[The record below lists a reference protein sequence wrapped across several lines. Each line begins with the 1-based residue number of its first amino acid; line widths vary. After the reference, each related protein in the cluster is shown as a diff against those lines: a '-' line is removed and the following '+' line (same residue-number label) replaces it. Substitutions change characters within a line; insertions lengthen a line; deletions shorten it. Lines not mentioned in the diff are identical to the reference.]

1 MGRVGGHSFK
11 SLLHCGSISLC
22 FSADCCSVWNPLRR
36 ENRHV
41 RFCLDELI
49 KRKKCFKWIDEDF
62 WMVDQWHQRRKH
74 VGPSDSTS
82 EDRPKQI
89 PLLEELLLSDKSHL
103 RLNGVTHRLA
113 AAWFGFAK
121 LHFESKVKKKKGF
134 WRAVTVVIIR
144 NVIWHQRWVNCHIL
158 HLLFPQ

>member
-36 ENRHV
+36 DNWHV

-49 KRKKCFKWIDEDF
+49 KRKNVWNELTRISEWLISGIKGGSTWDRVIQRQKTGQSRSRYRKSFYFLTNLIWD
-62 WMVDQWHQRRKH
+62 WMAWLTVWPQHGLDLQ
-74 VGPSDSTS
+74 SC
-82 EDRPKQI
+82 I
-89 PLLEELLLSDKSHL
+89 
-103 RLNGVTHRLA
+103 LNL
-113 AAWFGFAK
+113 K
-121 LHFESKVKKKKGF
+121 LKKKGF
-134 WRAVTVVIIR
+134 WHAVTVVIIR
-144 NVIWHQRWVNCHIL
+144 NVIWHQCWVNCHIL